1 SVLEQT
7 FPNFDVWIVDDGSDA
22 RTSVLCDELS
32 GDSRV
37 HVLRNERPSG
47 AAAARNRGI
56 WASAGEYLAFIDDD
70 CTWHPERL
78 ERIDAHLRG
87 RREPSGYIATQT
99 VVMTGGPPPRFTL

>member
-1 SVLEQT
+1 SSNCSGSTNRFVPHRVEFCRHQESAGGDESMTAEPCRFSVVVPTNDRPEWLAAAIESVLEQT

-47 AAAARNRGI
+47 AAAAR
-56 WASAGEYLAFIDDD
+56 
-70 CTWHPERL
+70 
-78 ERIDAHLRG
+78 
-87 RREPSGYIATQT
+87 
-99 VVMTGGPPPRFTL
+99 